1 MRSVIAAVAAVLAL
15 VILAGSAFIYSGIYY
30 VGADQ
35 PHWSTTAWL
44 LYQARDRSIRAH
56 ASGIAVPAGLDDPAR
71 IAAGVTHYAEHCAVC
86 HGAPGVERGEG
97 LYPKPPDLAVTSKG
111 YTDAELF
118 WIVKHGIEMTG
129 MPSWGGH
136 SDDELWATVGFIRK
150 LPGMTPEDY
159 AKLFEASRARS
170 GHQQR
175 ISSNNRD
182 RPWNPPRRIMSNRR
196 DRGLLGNQTGQVTIT
211 QPGIAIRRGISYRA
225 DWQIRARFWMI

>member
-86 HGAPGVERGEG
+86 HGAPGVERGEIAEG

-170 GHQQR
+170 GHQQE
-175 ISSNNRD
+175 
-182 RPWNPPRRIMSNRR
+182 
-196 DRGLLGNQTGQVTIT
+196 NQQQQPGPALEPAEKNHEQPAG
-211 QPGIAIRRGISYRA
+211 PGIARQPDGPGHDHPAGHRH
-225 DWQIRARFWMI
+225 